1 MSTEAQE
8 PDEMPV
14 LEALLSIDLGDANA
28 SARSAFA
35 ASLSE
40 AGWEAV
46 SEVQNT
52 WTASLEDMN
61 RQEAMD
67 ETDDDLAEAGR
78 QSGIGRYRAAV
89 QFSPE
94 APWLL
99 ESDD

>member
-1 MSTEAQE
+1 MSTEK
-8 PDEMPV
+8 PTV
-14 LEALLSIDLGDANA
+14 LEALLSLDLGDATA
-28 SARSAFA
+28 SQQQAFF

-40 AGWEAV
+40 NGWEGLD
-46 SEVQNT
+46 EVRNT
-52 WTASLEDMN
+52 WTAVLEDMD
-61 RQEAMD
+61 REEAIG